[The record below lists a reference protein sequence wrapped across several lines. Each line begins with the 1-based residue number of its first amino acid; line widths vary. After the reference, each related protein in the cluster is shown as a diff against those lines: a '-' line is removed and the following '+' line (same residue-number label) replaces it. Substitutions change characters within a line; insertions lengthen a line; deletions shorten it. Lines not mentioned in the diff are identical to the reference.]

1 MKPVPVPGFPGVLID
16 ESARVYLQGDAG
28 VTELKVSQSSTYCR
42 VSLPCDCS
50 KRRMHVHVLMAITF
64 LGLTLDETGCS
75 SDSLQVDHI
84 DGNKRNNRLENLEVV
99 TNQENLRRAWAA
111 GAYARNGYASKGRPK
126 PSLQRFNSEQVQDMR
141 RLRESGLSY
150 RAIAARF
157 KCDHKAVYRI
167 LRGETYRQ

>member
-16 ESARVYLQGDAG
+16 ESARVYLEDDSGFK
-28 VTELKVSQSSTYCR
+28 ELRVSESSTYNR
-42 VSLPCDCS
+42 VSLPCDGT
-50 KRRMHVHVLMAITF
+50 KRRVHVHVLMAITF
-64 LGLTLDETGCS
+64 LGLAPDKTGCR

-99 TNQENLRRAWAA
+99 TKQENLQRAWAA

-126 PSLQRFNSEQVQDMR
+126 PSLQRFSDEQVEEMR
-141 RLRESGLSY
+141 QLRESGLSY
-150 RAIAARF
+150 RAIASRF
-157 KCDHKAVYRI
+157 ECDHKAIYRI